1 MNVHGRDFEKATFAR
16 VLRGAREGSGATLT
30 LWGEPGSGKTALLEH
45 AAATATGFT
54 TLSCRGTRVEEPL
67 AFAALHA
74 LLRPVAD
81 RIDALPAAQ
90 AAALGAALGRGGAR
104 PDRFLIAVA
113 TLTLLS
119 ELAAEQP
126 LLITVDDA
134 QWLDGPTT
142 ACLAHV
148 ARRLD
153 NEPVALLVA
162 TGQEAPTPGGPWD
175 GGTALE
181 IGGLDDT
188 AAAAVVREASPH
200 ADAETVRRTLRAA
213 GGNPLALREL
223 PGSGAVD
230 GPEGQTAPGPPL
242 RRAIAARVAQLA
254 APTRTLL
261 LVAAAEDRGD
271 QRAVRAA
278 AALLGAT
285 EPAWQDALD
294 SGLLDVEGDRVRFHA
309 PSVRTVVHD
318 HAPPAECRRA
328 HRALADVLTGEDR
341 ADLRAWH
348 RAAAAE
354 GPDDDVAA
362 QLEDCARRSGRRG
375 GHASAVAGLRR
386 AADLTTS
393 PHGKGRRLA
402 LAARAAWE
410 AGQVP
415 AARDLL
421 DQAERHASEEVVA
434 GISGGLR
441 GLIAHAHGDQESA
454 HRLLLRDLRAVADR
468 GRAVEL
474 ACVAVRAAWSAGA
487 GDRQTEALR
496 VLAGLATDGDLP
508 EAALLPALNQWWD
521 TDRETSAAAPL
532 TGDAVARLG
541 SGSWPLLPP
550 APLALARG
558 AETALADALRAR
570 LTALRA
576 TDPTGALVRTAPQT
590 APLDIARG
598 HWTEATADAT
608 EALRVAEETGADH
621 AASLCRAALARLA
634 ALRGETP
641 AVTALTDRVLERS
654 VPCGTRDLT
663 ATAYWARGQAAL
675 FAGRDT
681 EALAW
686 LRRLTEPG
694 HAAAHPTLALLAAPD
709 TAEAALRAGAKAD
722 ARAALRT
729 LRAWADGTGAA
740 WAQAAA
746 DSTAALLTT
755 DADEAEALFHR
766 ALEASGAARR
776 PFDHARARLLYGAWL
791 GRAQR
796 RTDALVQLAEAAETF
811 RRLGAVPLL
820 DRALAEQEQAGE
832 GIRRP
837 APEPSG
843 GPVLTPRAWQAA
855 RLAAE
860 GLTDAEIAA
869 QLLLGPRTVHHLV
882 TDALARL
889 GVAARTDL
897 ARVDFTD
904 GTYAETDGTYPKADG
919 THVKTD
925 GTCPKTDGTHPK
937 PE

>member
-1 MNVHGRDFEKATFAR
+1 MNVYGRDFEKATFAR

-30 LWGEPGSGKTALLEH
+30 LWGDPGIGKTALLEH

-54 TLSCRGTRVEEPL
+54 TLSCRGARVEEPL

-74 LLRPVAD
+74 LLWPVAD

-90 AAALGAALGRGGAR
+90 AAALGAALGHGGAR
-104 PDRFLIAVA
+104 PDRFLIGVA

-119 ELAAEQP
+119 GLAAEQP

-142 ACLAHV
+142 ACLAYV

-153 NEPVALLVA
+153 SEPVALLVV
-162 TGQEAPTPGGPWD
+162 TGQEAPTPGGPWG

-181 IGGLDDT
+181 IGALDDT
-188 AAAAVVREASPH
+188 AATAVVRAAAPH

-223 PGSGAVD
+223 PRSGAAD
-230 GPEGQTAPGPPL
+230 GTDGQTAPGPPL
-242 RRAIAARVAQLA
+242 HRAIAARVAQLA
-254 APTRTLL
+254 APTRMLL

-271 QRAVRAA
+271 HRAVRAA

-285 EPAWQDALD
+285 EPAWQDALR
-294 SGLLDVEGDRVRFHA
+294 SGLLAIEGDRLRF
-309 PSVRTVVHD
+309 PTSLVRTVVHD
-318 HAPPAECRRA
+318 QAPPAECRRA
-328 HRALADVLTGEDR
+328 HRALADVLTGEGR

-354 GPDDDVAA
+354 GPDDGIAA
-362 QLEDCARRSGRRG
+362 QLEDCARQSGRRG

-386 AADLTTS
+386 AADLTTA

-415 AARDLL
+415 AAHDLL
-421 DQAERHASEEVVA
+421 DQAERCASEEVVA

-441 GLIAHAHGDQESA
+441 GLIAHAHGEQKSA

-474 ACVAVRAAWSAGA
+474 ACVAMRAAWSAGS

-496 VLAGLATDGDLP
+496 VLAGLAIDGDLP
-508 EAALLPALNQWWD
+508 EAALLPALHQWWD

-541 SGSWPLLPP
+541 TGSWPLLPP

-558 AETALADALRAR
+558 AETALADALRTR

-598 HWTEATADAT
+598 HWTQATADAT
-608 EALRVAEETGADH
+608 EALRVAEETGADR

-634 ALRGETP
+634 APRGETP

-654 VPCGTRDLT
+654 VPCGMRDLT

-709 TAEAALRAGAKAD
+709 TAEAALRAGAEAD

-755 DADEAEALFHR
+755 DPGEAEALFHR

-776 PFDHARARLLYGAWL
+776 PFDHARTRLLYGAWL
-791 GRAQR
+791 GRARR
-796 RTDALVQLAEAAETF
+796 RTDAVVQLADAAETF

-820 DRALAEQEQAGE
+820 DRALAEQERAGE
-832 GIRRP
+832 RIRRP
-837 APEPSG
+837 EPEPSG
-843 GPVLTPRAWQAA
+843 GPVLTPRAWQVA

-860 GLTDAEIAA
+860 GLTDPEIAA
-869 QLLLGPRTVHHLV
+869 QLLLGPRTVHHHV
-882 TDALARL
+882 SDALAKL
-889 GVAARTDL
+889 GVAARADL
-897 ARVDFTD
+897 ARVDFTE
-904 GTYAETDGTYPKADG
+904 GTYQKA
-919 THVKTD
+919 D
-925 GTCPKTDGTHPK
+925 GTCPKPQ
-937 PE
+937 

>member
-30 LWGEPGSGKTALLEH
+30 LWGDPGIGKTALLEH

-142 ACLAHV
+142 ACLAYV

-153 NEPVALLVA
+153 REPVALLVA

-223 PGSGAVD
+223 PGSGAAD
-230 GPEGQTAPGPPL
+230 GPEGRTAPVPL
-242 RRAIAARVAQLA
+242 LHRAIAARVAQLA

-271 QRAVRAA
+271 HRAVRAA

-285 EPAWQDALD
+285 EAAWQDALA
-294 SGLLDVEGDRVRFHA
+294 SGLLDIEGDRVRFHA
-309 PSVRTVVHD
+309 PPVRTVVDD

-328 HRALADVLTGEDR
+328 HRALADVLTGEGR
-341 ADLRAWH
+341 ADLGAWH

-362 QLEDCARRSGRRG
+362 QLEECARQSGRRG

-386 AADLTTS
+386 AADLTTA

-441 GLIAHAHGDQESA
+441 GLIAHAHGGQESA

-474 ACVAVRAAWSAGA
+474 ACVAVRAAWSAGS

-532 TGDAVARLG
+532 TDDAVARLG
-541 SGSWPLLPP
+541 TVSWPLLPP

-570 LTALRA
+570 LAALRA
-576 TDPTGALVRTAPQT
+576 TEPTGALVRTAPQT

-709 TAEAALRAGAKAD
+709 TAEAALRAGAEAD
-722 ARAALRT
+722 ARAALRP

-755 DADEAEALFHR
+755 DPDEAEALFRR

-776 PFDHARARLLYGAWL
+776 PFDHARTRLLYGEWL
-791 GRAQR
+791 GRARR
-796 RTDALVQLAEAAETF
+796 RTDALVQLVDAAETF
-811 RRLGAVPLL
+811 HRLGAVPLL
-820 DRALAEQEQAGE
+820 DRALAEQERAGE
-832 GIRRP
+832 RIRRP
-837 APEPSG
+837 APEPRG
-843 GPVLTPRAWQAA
+843 GPVLTPRAWQVA

-860 GLTDAEIAA
+860 GLTDPEIAA
-869 QLLLGPRTVHHLV
+869 RLLLGPRTVHHLV

-889 GVAARTDL
+889 GVAARADL

-904 GTYAETDGTYPKADG
+904 GTYAKTDGTYAKTDGTYPKADG
-919 THVKTD
+919 TD
-925 GTCPKTDGTHPK
+925 PK